1 MHCYEMERELN
12 RRDLRGYMS
21 FIYYSCLTIY
31 ANRHVHLL
39 KLYTLVFI
47 FPGKQLVDFSFTK
60 KIEVIGANWIQG
72 VVRPRRV
79 HSRGGRGW
87 DPSTPWRHQNLWT
100 LGLSQVLPGKE
111 QKAVNSRR
119 NEVLSELKTDEVY
132 SADNISLIRHIS
144 FVRCCADIV
153 RTLCRYC
160 ADIVRTYISRDICPH
175 IVRTISF
182 FGFQLWWW
190 YVL

>member
-21 FIYYSCLTIY
+21 SIYSFYLIIY
-31 ANRHVHLL
+31 ANCENLIIYANCEKEMRG
-39 KLYTLVFI
+39 
-47 FPGKQLVDFSFTK
+47 P
-60 KIEVIGANWIQG
+60 NWIQG

-144 FVRCCADIV
+144 FVRCCAGI
-153 RTLCRYC
+153 L
-160 ADIVRTYISRDICPH
+160 RTYISRDVCPH
-175 IVRTISF
+175 YFLLRNSKACCRCN
-182 FGFQLWWW
+182 GAK
-190 YVL
+190 